1 MAAFLAISRVVSA
14 ATSVTRRKRTYMN
27 VKRPRARTVVISS
40 VTALALVVG
49 GLLAVTLVAAG
60 HASSRP
66 AAHVTA
72 ASKAKLTAKARLAL
86 TRYLSQGYQ
95 PRVQLAEP
103 GGTNVAAGARKASA
117 LESFNWSGYAD
128 SSTAGAFTAVS
139 GTWRQPATVCSPE
152 QRLTAYWVGLDGFDN
167 ATVEQLGT
175 LAYCFEGLPYYFSW
189 WEMFPGN
196 SVTVGSTVRPGDLI
210 SASVQRSGTNYTL
223 TLTDATTQGNSFSTV
238 QSCTT
243 CENDSAEW
251 IAERPA
257 FDTTGITPLTFFRSW
272 NVTRGSQTSNG
283 ATGSIGS
290 GPNASQLVIV
300 DSTATYPLDSVSGL
314 LRGGS
319 AFTARW
325 LNSY

>member
-1 MAAFLAISRVVSA
+1 
-14 ATSVTRRKRTYMN
+14 MN
-27 VKRPRARTVVISS
+27 VKRPRVRTIVISS
-40 VTALALVVG
+40 VTALVLVVG
-49 GLLAVTLVAAG
+49 GLLAVTLAAVG
-60 HASSRP
+60 HAPARP
-66 AAHVTA
+66 AHVTA
-72 ASKAKLTAKARLAL
+72 ANKAELTAKARLAL
-86 TRYLSQGYQ
+86 TRYLSEGYQ
-95 PRVQLAEP
+95 PRVKLAKP
-103 GGTNVAAGARKASA
+103 GGTNATAGARSASA

-128 SSTAGAFTAVS
+128 SSTAGAFTAVA

-189 WEMFPGN
+189 WEMFPGA
-196 SVTVGSTVRPGDLI
+196 SVTVGSTVQPGDLI
-210 SASVQRSGTNYTL
+210 SASVNRSGTNYTL
-223 TLTDATTQGNSFSTV
+223 TLNDFTTPGNSFSTV

-257 FDTTGITPLTFFRSW
+257 FPIGITPLTFFRSW

-283 ATGSIGS
+283 VTGSIGS
-290 GPNASQLVIV
+290 GPSPTQLVIV
-300 DSTATYPLDSVSGL
+300 DATATYPLDSVSPLFG
-314 LRGGS
+314 RGS
-319 AFTARW
+319 KFTARW

>member
-1 MAAFLAISRVVSA
+1 M
-14 ATSVTRRKRTYMN
+14 YMN
-27 VKRPRARTVVISS
+27 VKRPRVRTVVISS
-40 VTALALVVG
+40 VTALAVVAG
-49 GLLAVTLVAAG
+49 GLLTLTLVAVG

-72 ASKAKLTAKARLAL
+72 ASKTELTAKARLAL
-86 TRYLSQGYQ
+86 TRYLKAYQ
-95 PRVQLAEP
+95 PRVKLAKP
-103 GGTNVAAGARKASA
+103 GGTNATAGARSASA

-128 SSTAGAFTAVS
+128 SSTAGAFTAVA

-189 WEMFPGN
+189 WEMFPGA
-196 SVTVGSTVRPGDLI
+196 SVTVGSTVQPGDRI

-223 TLTDATTQGNSFSTV
+223 TLTDATTPGNSFSTV

-257 FDTTGITPLTFFRSW
+257 FPIGITPLTFFRSW

-283 ATGSIGS
+283 VTGSIGS
-290 GPNASQLVIV
+290 GPSPTQLVIV
-300 DSTATYPLDSVSGL
+300 DATATYPLDSVSGL

-319 AFTARW
+319 KFTARW

>member
-1 MAAFLAISRVVSA
+1 MH
-14 ATSVTRRKRTYMN
+14 
-27 VKRPRARTVVISS
+27 VKRPRVRTIVISS
-40 VTALALVVG
+40 VTALALAVG

-60 HASSRP
+60 HAPARP
-66 AAHVTA
+66 AHVTA
-72 ASKAKLTAKARLAL
+72 ASKAELTAKARLAL
-86 TRYLSQGYQ
+86 TRYLKAYQ
-95 PRVQLAEP
+95 PRVKLAKP
-103 GGTNVAAGARKASA
+103 GGTNVTAGARSASA

-139 GTWRQPATVCSPE
+139 GIWRQPATACSRE

-189 WEMFPGN
+189 WEMFPGA
-196 SVTVGSTVRPGDLI
+196 SVTVGSTVQPGDLI
-210 SASVQRSGTNYTL
+210 RASVQRSGTNYTL
-223 TLTDATTQGNSFSTV
+223 TLTDATTPGNSFSTV

-257 FDTTGITPLTFFRSW
+257 FPIGITPLTFFRSW
-272 NVTRGSQTSNG
+272 KVTRGSQTSNG
-283 ATGSIGS
+283 VTGSIGS
-290 GPNASQLVIV
+290 GPNATQLVIV
-300 DSTATYPLDSVSGL
+300 DATATYPLDSVSGL
-314 LRGGS
+314 FGGGS
-319 AFTARW
+319 KFTAHW

>member
-1 MAAFLAISRVVSA
+1 
-14 ATSVTRRKRTYMN
+14 MN
-27 VKRPRARTVVISS
+27 VNRPRARTIVISS

-49 GLLAVTLVAAG
+49 GLLAVTLVAVD

-72 ASKAKLTAKARLAL
+72 ASRAELTAKARIAL
-86 TRYLSQGYQ
+86 TRYLSEGYK
-95 PRVQLAEP
+95 PRVQLAKP
-103 GGTNVAAGARKASA
+103 GGTDLNTGARNASA

-189 WEMFPGN
+189 WEMFPGA
-196 SVTVGSTVRPGDLI
+196 SVTVGSTVQPGDLI
-210 SASVQRSGTNYTL
+210 SASVNRSGTNYTL
-223 TLTDATTQGNSFSTV
+223 TLNDFTTPGNSFSTV

-257 FDTTGITPLTFFRSW
+257 FPIGITPLTFFRSW

-283 ATGSIGS
+283 VTGSIGS
-290 GPNASQLVIV
+290 GPSPTQLVIV
-300 DSTATYPLDSVSGL
+300 DATATYPLDSVSPLFG
-314 LRGGS
+314 RGS
-319 AFTARW
+319 KFTARW

>member
-1 MAAFLAISRVVSA
+1 
-14 ATSVTRRKRTYMN
+14 MN
-27 VKRPRARTVVISS
+27 ARRPRARTIVISS
-40 VTALALVVG
+40 VTALALAG
-49 GLLAVTLVAAG
+49 GLLAVTLAAVG

-72 ASKAKLTAKARLAL
+72 ASKAELTAKARLAL
-86 TRYLSQGYQ
+86 TRYLSRGYQ
-95 PRVQLAEP
+95 PRVQLAKP
-103 GGTNVAAGARKASA
+103 GGTNLNASARGASA

-139 GTWRQPATVCSPE
+139 GTWRQPATACSPE
-152 QRLTAYWVGLDGFDN
+152 QRLTSYWVGLDGFDN

-196 SVTVGSTVRPGDLI
+196 SVTVGSTVQPGDRI
-210 SASVQRSGTNYTL
+210 SASVNRSGTSYTL
-223 TLTDATTQGNSFSTV
+223 TLTDATTPGNSFSTV
-238 QSCTT
+238 QTCAI

-257 FDTTGITPLTFFRSW
+257 FATTGITPLTFFRSW
-272 NVTRGSQTSNG
+272 NVMRGSQTSNG
-283 ATGSIGS
+283 VRGSIGS
-290 GPNASQLVIV
+290 GPSPTQLTII
-300 DSTATYPLDSVSGL
+300 DSTATYPLDRVSGL
-314 LRGGS
+314 LGGGS
-319 AFTARW
+319 SFRARW